1 VRSFGNFEDT
11 LSRDYTRLTGLQFK
25 YQNFTTPTHRVSG
38 TKFQNLF
45 MSRIGKQPVKIPN
58 GVTVTVG
65 KDNVVTVKGP
75 KGELKQ
81 TIDRDITVE
90 VKESEVIFE
99 RPTDQIR
106 HRALHGLYRALIANL
121 VKGVTEGYK
130 KNLELVGVGYKASN
144 QGNLLDLSLGFS
156 HNIIFEVPK
165 ELKLATAQEK
175 GQNPTISLEGV
186 DKQLIGQVAAKIRG
200 LRKPEPYKGKGVKY
214 AGEVIRRKAGK
225 AAGK

>member
-1 VRSFGNFEDT
+1 
-11 LSRDYTRLTGLQFK
+11 
-25 YQNFTTPTHRVSG
+25 
-38 TKFQNLF
+38 

-65 KDNVVTVKGP
+65 NDNVVTVKGP

-81 TIDRDITVE
+81 TIDRDIKVE
-90 VKESEVIFE
+90 VKDGEVNLS

-106 HRALHGLYRALIANL
+106 HRALHGLYRALISNL

-144 QGNLLDLSLGFS
+144 QGNLLDLSLGYS

-165 ELKLATAQEK
+165 ELKLVTAQEK

-186 DKQLIGQVAAKIRG
+186 DK
-200 LRKPEPYKGKGVKY
+200 
-214 AGEVIRRKAGK
+214 
-225 AAGK
+225 